1 MVLIFKIKTKYF
13 EKRYYCEIIMFDETV
28 ISKGYQTVVPAKI
41 RRAHD
46 ILPGDV
52 LEWIDTEKGI
62 MVQPRKKRTLKD
74 IIGLVKG
81 EGDAV
86 ESKKRIQKGLK

>member
-1 MVLIFKIKTKYF
+1 
-13 EKRYYCEIIMFDETV
+13 MFDETV

-41 RRAHD
+41 RKAHN

-52 LEWIDTEKGI
+52 LEWIDNEKGI
-62 MVQPRKKRTLKD
+62 IVQPRKKRTLKD
-74 IIGLVKG
+74 IIGLVKA

-86 ESKKRIQKGLK
+86 ESKKRVQKGLK

>member
-1 MVLIFKIKTKYF
+1 
-13 EKRYYCEIIMFDETV
+13 MFNETV

-41 RRAHD
+41 RKAHN

-52 LEWIDTEKGI
+52 LEWVDSEKGI
-62 MVQPRKKRTLKD
+62 IVRPRKKRTLKD
-74 IIGLVKG
+74 IIGLVKA

-86 ESKKRIQKGLK
+86 ESKKRAQKGLK

>member
-1 MVLIFKIKTKYF
+1 
-13 EKRYYCEIIMFDETV
+13 MFDETV
-28 ISKGYQTVVPAKI
+28 ISKGFQTVVPAKI

-52 LEWIDTEKGI
+52 LEWIDSEKGI

-74 IIGLVKG
+74 IIGIVKG
-81 EGDAV
+81 DGDAV
-86 ESKKRIQKGLK
+86 ESKKRIQTGLK

>member
-1 MVLIFKIKTKYF
+1 
-13 EKRYYCEIIMFDETV
+13 MFDETV

-41 RRAHD
+41 RKAHN

-52 LEWIDTEKGI
+52 LEWIDDEKGI
-62 MVQPRKKRTLKD
+62 IVQPRKKRTLKD
-74 IIGLVKG
+74 IIGLVKA

-86 ESKKRIQKGLK
+86 ESKKRVQKGLK

>member
-1 MVLIFKIKTKYF
+1 MLS
-13 EKRYYCEIIMFDETV
+13 ETV

-41 RRAHD
+41 RKAHK

-52 LEWIDTEKGI
+52 LEWIETEKGI

-74 IIGLVKG
+74 IIGLVKA

-86 ESKKRIQKGLK
+86 ESKKQAQKGLK

>member
-1 MVLIFKIKTKYF
+1 
-13 EKRYYCEIIMFDETV
+13 MFSETV

-41 RRAHD
+41 RKAHN

-52 LEWIDTEKGI
+52 LEWIDSENGI
-62 MVQPRKKRTLKD
+62 IVQPRKKRTLKD
-74 IIGLVKG
+74 IIGLVKT

-86 ESKKRIQKGLK
+86 ESKKHAQKGLK

>member
-1 MVLIFKIKTKYF
+1 
-13 EKRYYCEIIMFDETV
+13 MFDETV
-28 ISKGYQTVVPAKI
+28 ISKGFQTVVPAKI

-52 LEWIDTEKGI
+52 LEWIDSEKGI

-81 EGDAV
+81 DGDAV
-86 ESKKRIQKGLK
+86 ESKKRIQTGLK

>member
-1 MVLIFKIKTKYF
+1 
-13 EKRYYCEIIMFDETV
+13 MFDETV

-41 RRAHD
+41 RKAHN

-52 LEWIDTEKGI
+52 LEWIDSEKGI
-62 MVQPRKKRTLKD
+62 IVQPRKKRTLTD
-74 IIGLVKG
+74 IIGLVKA

-86 ESKKRIQKGLK
+86 ESKKQVQKGLK